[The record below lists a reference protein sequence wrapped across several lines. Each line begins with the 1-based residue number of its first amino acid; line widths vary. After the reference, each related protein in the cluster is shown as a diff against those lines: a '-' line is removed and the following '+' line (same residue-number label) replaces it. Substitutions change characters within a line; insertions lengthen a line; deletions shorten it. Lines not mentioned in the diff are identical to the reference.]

1 MTTIEARLE
10 HATKEYGDR
19 VRTRALTAVDLEIRG
34 GQVTLLLGPSGSGK
48 TTLLN
53 LLGGLDQPT
62 EGKVIALGQNLGAL
76 NRRGL
81 TLFRRKNVGFVFQLF
96 NLVPSLTASENV
108 QVAAALVGRAGRA
121 GREDAHAWLERVGLG
136 GMGHRFP
143 SELSGGQ
150 QQRVAIAR
158 ALAKRPRLLFADEP
172 TGALDHEAGA
182 RVVSLIV
189 DAARSGGCA
198 VVVVTHDETLSA
210 HADRVVRLRDGRIV
224 SDRPT
229 AAAEQAT

>member
-1 MTTIEARLE
+1 MTIEARLE
-10 HATKEYGDR
+10 HATKEYGDG
-19 VRTRALTAVDLEIRG
+19 VRTRALSAVDLEIHG

-62 EGKVIALGQNLGAL
+62 DGKVIALGQDLGAL
-76 NRRGL
+76 SRRGL
-81 TLFRRKNVGFVFQLF
+81 TLFRRANVGFIFQFF

-108 QVAAALVGRAGRA
+108 QIAADLVGHAGRD
-121 GREDAHAWLERVGLG
+121 ESMTWLTRVGLG
-136 GMGHRFP
+136 GLGDRFP

-158 ALAKRPRLLFADEP
+158 ALAKKPRLLFADEP

-182 RVVSLIV
+182 QVVDLIV
-189 DAARSGGCA
+189 NAARSSGCA
-198 VVVVTHDETLSA
+198 VVVVTHDEALTTHS
-210 HADRVVRLRDGRIV
+210 DRVIRLRDGRIV
-224 SDRPT
+224 SDRAT
-229 AAAEQAT
+229 AATEQAP